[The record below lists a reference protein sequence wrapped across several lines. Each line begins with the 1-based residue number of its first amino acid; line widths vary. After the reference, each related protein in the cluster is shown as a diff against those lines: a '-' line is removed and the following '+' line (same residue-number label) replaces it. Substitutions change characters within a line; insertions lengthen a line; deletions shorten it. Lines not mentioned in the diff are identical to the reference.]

1 MSEAHCGH
9 TSLHKYV
16 ITCLNVMTCY
26 DILKHYY
33 LISFVKG
40 LFPRVSEAH
49 CWYTSLHKYVITIFI
64 WIEARHHKMYIF
76 CQYRKP
82 VV

>member
-40 LFPRVSEAH
+40 LFPRVSEAQ
-49 CWYTSLHKYVITIFI
+49 CGYTSLHEYVITII
-64 WIEARHHKMYIF
+64 DLNDEGIGVR
-76 CQYRKP
+76 QSLL
-82 VV
+82 